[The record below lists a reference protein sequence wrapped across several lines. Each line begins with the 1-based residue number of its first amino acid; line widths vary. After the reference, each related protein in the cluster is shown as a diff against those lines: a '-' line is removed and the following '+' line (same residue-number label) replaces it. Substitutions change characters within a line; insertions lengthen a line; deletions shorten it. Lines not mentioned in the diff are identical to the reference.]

1 MKYVVRK
8 ESDCFYFDKLTQIAN
23 FIGIKKNKS
32 FEVEEL
38 IETGEEYNG
47 YTVDEAFEFEQISE
61 KKKDNFSKK
70 KSSKFESNQDKEI
83 ERLNKE
89 IDEIMQGWRIER
101 EYFKKQIAKLKQQL
115 KTMTEWI
122 VND

>member
-1 MKYVVRK
+1 MKKFRK
-8 ESDCFYFDKLTQIAN
+8 ESDSFYFDKLIQVAN

-38 IETGEEYNG
+38 IENEDEYNG
-47 YTVDEAFEFEQISE
+47 YTVDESFEFEQIE

-70 KSSKFESNQDKEI
+70 KSSKLESNQDKEI

-101 EYFKKQIAKLKQQL
+101 EYFKKQISNLKQQL

-122 VND
+122 AND